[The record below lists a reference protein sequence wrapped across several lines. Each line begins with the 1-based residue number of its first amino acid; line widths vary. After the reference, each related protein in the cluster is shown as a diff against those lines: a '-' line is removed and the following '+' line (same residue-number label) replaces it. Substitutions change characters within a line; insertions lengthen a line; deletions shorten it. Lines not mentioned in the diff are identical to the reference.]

1 MKFAHMQL
9 QLASYSKH

>member
-9 QLASYSKH
+9 QLASYSRH